1 MRTPQI
7 IPVEELGKAA
17 LLFDAVGRWAQVD
30 PFVLHGPPQALD
42 EDVVVAAPASIHAD
56 LDPVIPQHL
65 GELVAGELRA
75 LIGIEDAGLA
85 EPGERLAQRL
95 DTEPCRQRVRQPP
108 GQHPSGCPVDD
119 RDQVQKPLLHRYV
132 RYVSCPYPAFARA
145 GSGSAGRS
153 SCRAEDMDRPC
164 ARDAACWCSVSACPP
179 TARASSSAAGPAGG
193 QPKSPHAAAPPGAG
207 GCRRPDGL

>member
-65 GELVAGELRA
+65 GERVAGELRA

-85 EPGERLAQRL
+85 ESASLSASTQNPAVSVFDSRQDSTRRVAQSMIATRYKN
-95 DTEPCRQRVRQPP
+95 PCCI
-108 GQHPSGCPVDD
+108 GM
-119 RDQVQKPLLHRYV
+119 YV
-132 RYVSCPYPAFARA
+132 
-145 GSGSAGRS
+145 
-153 SCRAEDMDRPC
+153 
-164 ARDAACWCSVSACPP
+164 
-179 TARASSSAAGPAGG
+179 TSAAHTWFGWSIVLP
-193 QPKSPHAAAPPGAG
+193 
-207 GCRRPDGL
+207 RRRYG